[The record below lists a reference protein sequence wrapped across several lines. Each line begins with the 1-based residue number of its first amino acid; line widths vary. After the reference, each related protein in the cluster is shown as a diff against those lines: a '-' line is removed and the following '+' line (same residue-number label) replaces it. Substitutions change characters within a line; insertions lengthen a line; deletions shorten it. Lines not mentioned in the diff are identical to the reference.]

1 MNKLLLNRMK
11 FIKSFFIQQFALL
24 ISVIYIVVGFFGRFY
39 CCSGGS
45 HFIQLTFHNNFTII
59 YQYNK
64 TNKLPSIGKL
74 WQLTHYATYYNT
86 CTGCICNSPRHN
98 CFSILNRKDST
109 EHYNL
114 WSYHRHLR
122 SSKWKISSRY
132 LNINTL

>member
-86 CTGCICNSPRHN
+86 CTGCICNSIALVAIAFQ
-98 CFSILNRKDST
+98 FSIGKILLSIITSDLVIVIYVVLN
-109 EHYNL
+109 E
-114 WSYHRHLR
+114 R
-122 SSKWKISSRY
+122 SVLDI
-132 LNINTL
+132 